1 MRHSRVSHKRFI
13 APDSVYQSP
22 LVSKL
27 INYIMMDGK
36 KSVAAGVVYDMMEIL
51 AKKNAS
57 ADSAD
62 SDSQQANALSFFE
75 KAIQNVGPKTEI
87 KARRV
92 GGASYQIPI
101 EVRGDRRTA
110 LALRWIVEAARA
122 KSNKDFHTF
131 AEKLAAEVMDAASNT
146 GEAIRKRDN
155 VHRMADANKAFSH
168 FRI

>member
-1 MRHSRVSHKRFI
+1 MRHAH
-13 APDSVYQSP
+13 
-22 LVSKL
+22 VSKKRQITGDAVYNNVL
-27 INYIMMDGK
+27 VAKLANYIMKDGK
-36 KSVAAGVVYDMMEIL
+36 KSVAQKIVYDMMEIL
-51 AKKNAS
+51 AKNPLASS
-57 ADSAD
+57 ADG
-62 SDSQQANALSFFE
+62 ALNIFE
-75 KAIQNVGPKTEI
+75 KAVQNIGPKTEI

-110 LALRWIVEAARA
+110 LALRWIVDAARA

-131 AEKLAAEVMDAASNT
+131 AEKLASEILAAAENQ
-146 GEAIRKRDN
+146 GEAVKKRDN

>member
-1 MRHSRVSHKRFI
+1 MRHSKVTNRREI
-13 APDSVYQSP
+13 QEDAVYNSII
-22 LVSKL
+22 VSKL
-27 INYIMMDGK
+27 INNIMRDGK
-36 KSVAAGVVYDMMEIL
+36 KTVAANVVYDTFDIL
-51 AKKNAS
+51 AKSPSATGDNA
-57 ADSAD
+57 
-62 SDSQQANALSFFE
+62 ALNLFE

-101 EVRGDRRTA
+101 EVRGERRTA
-110 LALRWIVEAARA
+110 LALRWIIEASRA

-131 AEKLAAEVMDAASNT
+131 PEKLADEIISASNNE
-146 GEAIRKRDN
+146 GAAIKKRDN

>member
-1 MRHSRVSHKRFI
+1 MRHAKVSRKRELE
-13 APDSVYQSP
+13 ADAVYNSK
-22 LVSKL
+22 VVTKL
-27 INYIMMDGK
+27 INNIMKDGK
-36 KSVAAGVVYDMMEIL
+36 KTVAEGIVYKTFDIL
-51 AKKNAS
+51 AKKEEP
-57 ADSAD
+57 
-62 SDSQQANALSFFE
+62 LSLFE

-122 KSNKDFHTF
+122 KANKDFHTF
-131 AEKLAAEVMDAASNT
+131 EEKLASEIMDAASNQ

>member
-1 MRHSRVSHKRFI
+1 MSRHAGFAKKRKI
-13 APDSVYQSP
+13 EPDAVYGNL
-22 LVSKL
+22 LVAKL
-27 INYIMMDGK
+27 ANYIMKDGK
-36 KSVAAGVVYDMMEIL
+36 KSIAQGIVYDMMELL
-51 AKKNAS
+51 AKNPS
-57 ADSAD
+57 GSGQE
-62 SDSQQANALSFFE
+62 SALSLFE
-75 KAIQNVGPKTEI
+75 KAVQNVGPKTEI

-131 AEKLAAEVMDAASNT
+131 AEKLAAEILDASQNT

-155 VHRMADANKAFSH
+155 VHRMAEANKAFSH

>member
-1 MRHSRVSHKRFI
+1 MRHSKVSKRRDI
-13 APDSVYQSP
+13 QEDAVYNSII
-22 LVSKL
+22 VSKL
-27 INYIMMDGK
+27 INNIMRDGK
-36 KSVAAGVVYDMMEIL
+36 KTVAANVVYDTFDIL
-51 AKKNAS
+51 AKKE
-57 ADSAD
+57 DP
-62 SDSQQANALSFFE
+62 LSLFE

-101 EVRGDRRTA
+101 EVRGERRTA
-110 LALRWIVEAARA
+110 LALRWIIEASRA

-131 AEKLAAEVMDAASNT
+131 PEKLADEIMSASNNE
-146 GEAIRKRDN
+146 GAAIKKRDN